1 MARRATNHRV
11 ACALT
16 IMYMETV
23 NYDIRDKL
31 DGDASPVGNVDIGST
46 SIYGLEA
53 VHDKLLLEGNH
64 HVPLEHNP
72 QRLVLNDSVA
82 YSPWSWGNR
91 VIIARVTNNIVFS
104 IATSDSIASKTNA
117 TVSKALPV
125 ELPMGITSPTII
137 NRIAGYA

>member
-1 MARRATNHRV
+1 VIDPYVACSKNGDTISVSHSSPPVMARRATNHRI
-11 ACALT
+11 ACTLT
-16 IMYMETV
+16 IMYMETM

-72 QRLVLNDSVA
+72 QRLVLNDSMA
-82 YSPWSWGNR
+82 
-91 VIIARVTNNIVFS
+91 
-104 IATSDSIASKTNA
+104 
-117 TVSKALPV
+117 
-125 ELPMGITSPTII
+125 
-137 NRIAGYA
+137 